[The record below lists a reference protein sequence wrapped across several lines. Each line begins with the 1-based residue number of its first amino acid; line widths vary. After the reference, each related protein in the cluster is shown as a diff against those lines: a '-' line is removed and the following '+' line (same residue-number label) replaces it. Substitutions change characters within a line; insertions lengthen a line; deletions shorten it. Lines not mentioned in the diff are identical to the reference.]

1 MKFGGILLVLLFLF
15 PVILRGINIE
25 QNSLEE
31 NVKESNKYFPDPD
44 NSRYYYIS
52 ERIENVFSSII
63 KYFLHLYDRT
73 FNKIFIEKAFYF
85 SEIKNTYIYRL
96 NFVKNEIDTF
106 FEINKKKWGKFSLIN
121 NRYFENLLKVNF
133 NRNEINLY
141 KNNLSLLDRE
151 YSELMKLV
159 SGIPITLRFKDF
171 NTKLIQKRMNSGQ
184 LIIKYTVLKENVFIF
199 YITNKSI
206 GYVKLKVRYNQIF
219 KKIKD
224 LAEPLDDFKSGN
236 VDYLRINYNLNIA
249 NYLYNVL
256 LRQLLKNHKNVEEIF
271 IIPEKELF
279 KLPFE
284 ALVTGFSDKDLDPE
298 IIFSEY
304 ESVNYLIQKYAIS
317 YYFSLFDVQ
326 KSFKEKYRKKY
337 IVTAFGNPIIEDRLR
352 EKSESMLINFKYF
365 NKIPSS
371 RREILDIKRIF
382 VEKGCKIFLDKE
394 FNKRNFETY
403 APESKIVH
411 IATHFVNN
419 IDFPKYSALLFSS
432 RDNNTPFYYIHEIS
446 KLKLNSELIVLSA
459 CESLEKDILGLNG
472 LSSMSFSFKNSGVK
486 SVIVSMWPVD
496 EFSSRLVPLFYENY
510 KRVKKFSLALRDAKL
525 RLMKKN
531 IKFRN
536 NIKISLSHPFIWSN
550 YILYNFYF

>member
-1 MKFGGILLVLLFLF
+1 MFLVLLFF
-15 PVILRGINIE
+15 FSVILKGISIE
-25 QNSLEE
+25 QNSLEK
-31 NVKESNKYFPDPD
+31 NVKESNKYFSDSD
-44 NSRYYYIS
+44 NSKYYYIS

-63 KYFLHLYDRT
+63 RYFLYLYDKT
-73 FNKIFIEKAFYF
+73 YNKIFIKKALYF
-85 SEIKNTYIYRL
+85 SEIKNSYIYKL
-96 NFVKNEIDTF
+96 NFMKNEIDTF
-106 FEINKKKWGKFSLIN
+106 FKINKKKWRNFSLIN
-121 NRYFENLLKVNF
+121 NRYLENLLKVSF

-141 KNNLSLLDRE
+141 KNKLSLLNKE
-151 YSELMKLV
+151 YLELMKLV
-159 SGIPITLRFKDF
+159 SGIPITLKFKNF
-171 NTKLIQKRMNSGQ
+171 NIKLIQKRMKPGQ
-184 LIIKYTVLKENVFIF
+184 LIIKYTVLKKNIFVF
-199 YITNKSI
+199 YITNKCL
-206 GYVKLKVRYNQIF
+206 GYVKSKVKYNQIF
-219 KKIKD
+219 KKIRA
-224 LAEPLDDFKSGN
+224 LAEPLDDFKRGN

-256 LRQLLKNHKNVEEIF
+256 LRQVLKNCKNIEEIS

-284 ALVTGFSDKDLDPE
+284 ALVTSFNDKDLDPG

-304 ESVNYLIQKYAIS
+304 KSANYLIQKFTIS
-317 YYFSLFDVQ
+317 YYFSFFDIQ
-326 KSFKEKYRKKY
+326 KRFIENFRKKY
-337 IVTAFGNPIIEDRLR
+337 IVTAFGNPIIDERLR
-352 EKSESMLINFKYF
+352 VKSESILIDLKIF

-371 RREILDIKRIF
+371 KNEILDIKRIF
-382 VEKGCKIFLDKE
+382 VRKECKVFLDKE

-432 RDNNTPFYYIHEIS
+432 RDNNTPFYYIYEIS
-446 KLKLNSELIVLSA
+446 KLKLNSELVVLSA
-459 CESLEKDILGLNG
+459 CESLEKDMLGLNG
-472 LSSMSFSFKNSGVK
+472 LNSISFSFKNSGVK

-496 EFSSRLVPLFYENY
+496 EFSSRLVPLFYKNY
-510 KRVKKFSLALRDAKL
+510 KRVRKFSLALREAKL
-525 RLMKKN
+525 KLMREK